1 MNKLILASKSEGRK
15 KLLEYLKIPFEI
27 IPSTLDEKKIIGRSP
42 VDTLR
47 LRARLKCEDVTSSP
61 ATAGLKFVLS
71 ADSGA
76 ILGNQLIGKPKD
88 RKDAVRILSL
98 LSGKTHLF
106 ATAVYIIKLQTN
118 SSNNTTPG
126 VLRSDSPGVLKA
138 EIVLNGI
145 SKSFV
150 TFRKLKGEEIDFY
163 LSKTDYKRFAAS
175 YAIVSAQ
182 DFITEVKGSI
192 SNIIGLPL
200 ELLVPILKKLD

>member
-27 IPSTLDEKKIIGRSP
+27 IPSAIDEEKIIARSP
-42 VDTLR
+42 IDTLR
-47 LRARLKCEDVTSSP
+47 LRARLKCEDVAARP
-61 ATAGLKFVLS
+61 AVAGLIIS

-88 RKDAVRILSL
+88 RNDALRILSL

-192 SNIIGLPL
+192 SNVIGLPL